1 MSANLEVTTPKP
13 ATTSSSG
20 KVPPAEQKVTIKLD
34 RPVSELTWIQKS
46 LLFAELS
53 RLAYADPEDV
63 ETTVYQTGFDQCVFI
78 ARDGAEAY
86 VFGNRFD
93 CMIVC
98 RGTEPNQWND
108 IKADAN
114 AWTVA
119 FDVGR
124 VHSGF
129 HTEVNELWPLLEQ
142 QIKENQR
149 PMWFSGHSLGGAM
162 AAVCAVRCKI
172 SPIPSNPQAIFS
184 YGAPRVGDRT
194 YTSFL
199 KVKHYRWVNNNDFVT
214 RMPPEFLGYR
224 HKGQEIYLNAYGQ
237 IRRLTRWQRVKD
249 RWRGFLRGLRKGE
262 FDHFADHAISRYVGH
277 IRSAVDDEENPLL
290 RLRLPAFDRAAIA
303 SPRRAA
309 A

>member
-1 MSANLEVTTPKP
+1 MSAPSETSASDATITGIASP
-13 ATTSSSG
+13 A
-20 KVPPAEQKVTIKLD
+20 AQRITIKLD
-34 RPVSELTWIQKS
+34 RPISDLTWIQKS

-53 RLAYADPEDV
+53 RLAYAAPEFI
-63 ETTVYQTGFDQCVFI
+63 EKSVYEAGLDQCVFI
-78 ARDGAEAY
+78 ARDGAEGY

-114 AWTVA
+114 AWTVVSE
-119 FDVGR
+119 VGR

-184 YGAPRVGDRT
+184 FGAPRVGDRS

-199 KVKHYRWVNNNDFVT
+199 KVKHYRWVNT
-214 RMPPEFLGYR
+214 PRWLGYR
-224 HKGQEIYLNAYGQ
+224 HMGQEIYIN
-237 IRRLTRWQRVKD
+237 RRGRISSLRSWFRVRD
-249 RWRGFLRGLRKGE
+249 RFWGLLASLRLWKLDY
-262 FDHFADHAISRYVGH
+262 FSDHAMVDYIRHVRGH
-277 IRSAVDDEENPLL
+277 YEDELAGKRFKTPKHI
-290 RLRLPAFDRAAIA
+290 PAE
-303 SPRRAA
+303 
-309 A
+309 

>member
-1 MSANLEVTTPKP
+1 MSAPSDTAAPNSAAET
-13 ATTSSSG
+13 G
-20 KVPPAEQKVTIKLD
+20 RGPPADHKITLKLE
-34 RPVSELTWIQKS
+34 RPVSELSWIQKS

-53 RLAYADPEDV
+53 RLAYASPEAVDKI
-63 ETTVYQTGFDQCVFI
+63 VYEAGLDQCVFI

-114 AWTVA
+114 AWTVVSE
-119 FDVGR
+119 VGR

-129 HTEVNELWPLLEQ
+129 HSEVNELWPLLEQ

-149 PMWFSGHSLGGAM
+149 PMWFAGHSLGGAM

-184 YGAPRVGDRT
+184 YGAPRVGDRS

-199 KVKHYRWVNNNDFVT
+199 KVKHYRWVNNNDIVP
-214 RMPPEFLGYR
+214 RVPPRWLGYR
-224 HKGQEIYLNAYGQ
+224 HMGQEIYIN
-237 IRRLTRWQRVKD
+237 RRGRISNLRSWFRVRD
-249 RWRGFLRGLRKGE
+249 RFWGLLASLRLWKLDY
-262 FDHFADHAISRYVGH
+262 FSDHSMVEYIEH
-277 IRSAVDDEENPLL
+277 IRGHYDDELAGKPLKTPKHI
-290 RLRLPAFDRAAIA
+290 PAE
-303 SPRRAA
+303 
-309 A
+309 

>member
-1 MSANLEVTTPKP
+1 MSTQSETSASD
-13 ATTSSSG
+13 ATTTGIAS
-20 KVPPAEQKVTIKLD
+20 PAAQRVTIKLD
-34 RPVSELTWIQKS
+34 RPISELSWIQKS

-53 RLAYADPEDV
+53 RLAYATPESV
-63 ETTVYQTGFDQCVFI
+63 EKVVYRAGLDQCVFI
-78 ARDGAEAY
+78 ARDGAEGY

-114 AWTVA
+114 AWTVVSE
-119 FDVGR
+119 VGR

-184 YGAPRVGDRT
+184 FGAPRVGDKS

-199 KVKHYRWVNNNDFVT
+199 KVKHYRWVNNNDIVP
-214 RMPPEFLGYR
+214 RVPPRWLGYR
-224 HKGQEIYLNAYGQ
+224 HMGQEIYIN
-237 IRRLTRWQRVKD
+237 RRGRISSLRSWFRVRD
-249 RWRGFLRGLRKGE
+249 RFLGLL
-262 FDHFADHAISRYVGH
+262 AS
-277 IRSAVDDEENPLL
+277 L
-290 RLRLPAFDRAAIA
+290 RLWKLDYFSDHSMVDYIKHVRSYYEDELAGKPIKTPKHIPAE
-303 SPRRAA
+303 
-309 A
+309 

>member
-1 MSANLEVTTPKP
+1 MSSPSSTGLPNAST
-13 ATTSSSG
+13 ATG
-20 KVPPAEQKVTIKLD
+20 EEPPADQKITNKLD
-34 RPVSELTWIQKS
+34 RPIAELSWIQKS

-53 RLAYADPEDV
+53 RLAYAAPELV
-63 ETTVYQTGFDQCVFI
+63 ESIVYEAGIDQCLFI

-86 VFGNRFD
+86 VLGNRFD

-119 FDVGR
+119 FEVGR

-129 HTEVNELWPLLEQ
+129 HSEVNELWPLLEQ
-142 QIKENQR
+142 QVKENQR
-149 PMWFSGHSLGGAM
+149 PMWFAGHSLGGAM

-184 YGAPRVGDRT
+184 YGAPRVGNRA

-199 KVKHYRWVNNNDFVT
+199 KVKHYRWVNNNDIVA
-214 RMPPEFLGYR
+214 RIPPRWLGYR
-224 HKGQEIYLNAYGQ
+224 HMGQEIYLN
-237 IRRLTRWQRVKD
+237 RRGRISNLRSWFRVRD
-249 RWRGFLRGLRKGE
+249 RFWGLLASLRLWKLDY
-262 FDHFADHAISRYVGH
+262 FSDHSMVDYISH
-277 IRSAVDDEENPLL
+277 IRGHYRDELAGKPV
-290 RLRLPAFDRAAIA
+290 RTPKHIPAE
-303 SPRRAA
+303 
-309 A
+309 

>member
-1 MSANLEVTTPKP
+1 MSAPMLASVQ
-13 ATTSSSG
+13 ASAG
-20 KVPPAEQKVTIKLD
+20 KEFPAEQRVTIALD
-34 RPVSELTWIQKS
+34 RPISDLSWIQKS

-53 RLAYADPEDV
+53 RLAYASPERV
-63 ETTVYQTGFDQCVFI
+63 EKIVYEAGLDQCTFI

-108 IKADAN
+108 IEADAN
-114 AWTVA
+114 AWTVVSE
-119 FDVGR
+119 VGR

-184 YGAPRVGDRT
+184 YGAPRVGDRS

-199 KVKHYRWVNNNDFVT
+199 KVKHYRWVNNNDIVP
-214 RMPPEFLGYR
+214 RVPPRWLGYR
-224 HKGQEIYLNAYGQ
+224 HMGQEIYINRNGKISNLRSWFRVRDRFYG
-237 IRRLTRWQRVKD
+237 L
-249 RWRGFLRGLRKGE
+249 L
-262 FDHFADHAISRYVGH
+262 AS
-277 IRSAVDDEENPLL
+277 L
-290 RLRLPAFDRAAIA
+290 RLWKLDYFSDHSMVDYIKHVRSHYECELAGKPIKTPKHIPAE
-303 SPRRAA
+303 
-309 A
+309 

>member
-1 MSANLEVTTPKP
+1 MSTDSESIA
-13 ATTSSSG
+13 AHTSAVASG
-20 KVPPAEQKVTIKLD
+20 KPPPAEQKVTIQLD
-34 RPVSELTWIQKS
+34 RPISELSWIQKS

-53 RLAYADPEDV
+53 RLAYAAPDAV
-63 ETTVYQTGFDQCVFI
+63 EGSVYEAGLDQCLFI

-86 VFGNRFD
+86 VLGNRFD
-93 CMIVC
+93 CIIVC

-119 FDVGR
+119 SEVGR

-184 YGAPRVGDRT
+184 YGAPRVGDRS

-199 KVKHYRWVNNNDFVT
+199 KVKHYRWVNNNDIVP
-214 RMPPEFLGYR
+214 RVPPRWLGYR
-224 HKGQEIYLNAYGQ
+224 HMGQEIYINRHGRVSNLRSWLRVRDRFWGLLATL
-237 IRRLTRWQRVKD
+237 RLWKLD
-249 RWRGFLRGLRKGE
+249 YFS
-262 FDHFADHAISRYVGH
+262 DHSMLDYIGH
-277 IRSAVDDEENPLL
+277 IRSHYEDELKGKPMKTPKHI
-290 RLRLPAFDRAAIA
+290 PAE
-303 SPRRAA
+303 
-309 A
+309 

>member
-1 MSANLEVTTPKP
+1 MSTQSDVSTPSSVTP
-13 ATTSSSG
+13 SSTG
-20 KVPPAEQKVTIKLD
+20 KAPPAEHKVTIKLD
-34 RPVSELTWIQKS
+34 RPVSELSWIQKS

-53 RLAYADPEDV
+53 RLAYADPDV
-63 ETTVYQTGFDQCVFI
+63 VENIVYEAGLDQCVFI
-78 ARDGAEAY
+78 AREGAEAY

-119 FDVGR
+119 SEVGR

-184 YGAPRVGDRT
+184 YGAPRVGNRT

-199 KVKHYRWVNNNDFVT
+199 KVKHYRWVNNNDLVP
-214 RMPPEFLGYR
+214 RVPPRWLGYR
-224 HKGQEIYLNAYGQ
+224 HMGQEIYIN
-237 IRRLTRWQRVKD
+237 RRGRISNLRSWLRVRD
-249 RWRGFLRGLRKGE
+249 RFWGLIASLRLCKLDY
-262 FDHFADHAISRYVGH
+262 FSDHSMVDYIAH
-277 IRSAVDDEENPLL
+277 IRGYYEDELAGNPVKTPKHI
-290 RLRLPAFDRAAIA
+290 PAE
-303 SPRRAA
+303 
-309 A
+309 

>member
-1 MSANLEVTTPKP
+1 MTAPSDTAVPHLAAETGQ
-13 ATTSSSG
+13 A
-20 KVPPAEQKVTIKLD
+20 PPADHKITLQLE
-34 RPVSELTWIQKS
+34 RPVSELSWIQKS

-53 RLAYADPEDV
+53 RLAYAAPEAV
-63 ETTVYQTGFDQCVFI
+63 ENIVYEAGLDQCVFI

-86 VFGNRFD
+86 VLGNRFD

-119 FDVGR
+119 SEVGR

-129 HTEVNELWPLLEQ
+129 HSEVNELWPLLEQ
-142 QIKENQR
+142 KINENQR

-184 YGAPRVGDRT
+184 YGAPRVGDRS

-199 KVKHYRWVNNNDFVT
+199 KVKHYRWVNNNDIVP
-214 RMPPEFLGYR
+214 RVPPRWLGYR
-224 HKGQEIYLNAYGQ
+224 HMGQEIYINRNGRISNLRSWFRVRDRFLGLLASL
-237 IRRLTRWQRVKD
+237 RLWKLD
-249 RWRGFLRGLRKGE
+249 YFS
-262 FDHFADHAISRYVGH
+262 DHAMVDYIEH
-277 IRSAVDDEENPLL
+277 IRGHYDAELAGNPLKT
-290 RLRLPAFDRAAIA
+290 PKHIHAE
-303 SPRRAA
+303 
-309 A
+309 

>member
-1 MSANLEVTTPKP
+1 MSAPSETSASDATITGIASP
-13 ATTSSSG
+13 AG
-20 KVPPAEQKVTIKLD
+20 QRITIKLD
-34 RPVSELTWIQKS
+34 RPISDLTWIHKS

-53 RLAYADPEDV
+53 RLAYAAPESV
-63 ETTVYQTGFDQCVFI
+63 EKAVYEAGLDQCVFI
-78 ARDGAEAY
+78 ARDGAEGY
-86 VFGNRFD
+86 VLGNRFD

-119 FDVGR
+119 SEVGR

-184 YGAPRVGDRT
+184 FGAPRVGDRP

-199 KVKHYRWVNNNDFVT
+199 KVKHYRWVNNNDIVP
-214 RMPPEFLGYR
+214 RVPPRWLGYR
-224 HKGQEIYLNAYGQ
+224 HMGQEIYIN
-237 IRRLTRWQRVKD
+237 RRGRISNLRSWLRVRD
-249 RWRGFLRGLRKGE
+249 RFWGLLASLRLWKLDY
-262 FDHFADHAISRYVGH
+262 FSDHAMVDYIKH
-277 IRSAVDDEENPLL
+277 IRSHYEYELAGKPIKTPKHI
-290 RLRLPAFDRAAIA
+290 PAE
-303 SPRRAA
+303 
-309 A
+309 

>member
-1 MSANLEVTTPKP
+1 MSAVSVVTTSN
-13 ATTSSSG
+13 TSKGASG
-20 KVPPAEQKVTIKLD
+20 KAPPAEQKLTIKLD
-34 RPVSELTWIQKS
+34 RPVSELSWIQKS

-53 RLAYADPEDV
+53 RLAYAAPEAV
-63 ETTVYQTGFDQCVFI
+63 EGNVYEAGLDQCLFI

-93 CMIVC
+93 CMIVA

-119 FDVGR
+119 SEVGR

-129 HTEVNELWPLLEQ
+129 HSEVNELWPLLEQ

-184 YGAPRVGDRT
+184 YGAPRVGDRS

-199 KVKHYRWVNNNDFVT
+199 KVKHFRWVNNNDIVP
-214 RMPPEFLGYR
+214 RVPPRWLGYR
-224 HKGQEIYLNAYGQ
+224 HMGQEIYINRRGRISSLRSWLRVRDRFWGLHASLRFWKLDYFSDHSMLDYTSH
-237 IRRLTRWQRVKD
+237 IRRHYEDELAGRPIKTPK
-249 RWRGFLRGLRKGE
+249 
-262 FDHFADHAISRYVGH
+262 H
-277 IRSAVDDEENPLL
+277 I
-290 RLRLPAFDRAAIA
+290 PAE
-303 SPRRAA
+303 
-309 A
+309 

>member
-1 MSANLEVTTPKP
+1 MTAPSDTAALNLAAQT
-13 ATTSSSG
+13 G
-20 KVPPAEQKVTIKLD
+20 QGPPADHKITLKLE
-34 RPVSELTWIQKS
+34 RPVSELSWIQKS

-53 RLAYADPEDV
+53 RLAYAALEMV
-63 ETTVYQTGFDQCVFI
+63 ENIVYEAGLDQCVFI

-86 VFGNRFD
+86 VLGNRFD

-119 FDVGR
+119 SEVGR

-129 HTEVNELWPLLEQ
+129 HSEVNELWPLLEQ

-172 SPIPSNPQAIFS
+172 SPIPSSPQAIFS
-184 YGAPRVGDRT
+184 YGAPRVGDRS

-199 KVKHYRWVNNNDFVT
+199 KVKHYRWVNNNDIVP
-214 RMPPEFLGYR
+214 RVPPRWLGYR
-224 HKGQEIYLNAYGQ
+224 HMGQEIYINRNGRISNLRSWFRVRDRFLGLLASL
-237 IRRLTRWQRVKD
+237 RLWKLD
-249 RWRGFLRGLRKGE
+249 YFS
-262 FDHFADHAISRYVGH
+262 DHSMVDYIEH
-277 IRSAVDDEENPLL
+277 IRGHYDAELAGKPLKT
-290 RLRLPAFDRAAIA
+290 PKHIHAE
-303 SPRRAA
+303 
-309 A
+309 

>member
-1 MSANLEVTTPKP
+1 MSAQSESSASD
-13 ATTSSSG
+13 ATTTGIAS
-20 KVPPAEQKVTIKLD
+20 PAAQSVTIKLD
-34 RPVSELTWIQKS
+34 RPVSELSWIQKS

-53 RLAYADPEDV
+53 RLAYATPESV
-63 ETTVYQTGFDQCVFI
+63 EKVVYEAGLDQCIFI
-78 ARDGAEAY
+78 ARDGAEGY

-114 AWTVA
+114 AWTVVSE
-119 FDVGR
+119 VGR

-142 QIKENQR
+142 QIRENQR

-184 YGAPRVGDRT
+184 FGAPRVGDKS

-199 KVKHYRWVNNNDFVT
+199 KVKHYRWVNNNDIVP
-214 RMPPEFLGYR
+214 RVPPRWLGYR
-224 HKGQEIYLNAYGQ
+224 HMGQEIYINRHGRISNL
-237 IRRLTRWQRVKD
+237 RSWFRVRD
-249 RWRGFLRGLRKGE
+249 RFWGLL
-262 FDHFADHAISRYVGH
+262 AS
-277 IRSAVDDEENPLL
+277 L
-290 RLRLPAFDRAAIA
+290 RLWKLDYFSDHSMVDYIKHVRSHYEDELAGKPIKTPKHIPAE
-303 SPRRAA
+303 
-309 A
+309 

>member
-1 MSANLEVTTPKP
+1 MSTQP
-13 ATTSSSG
+13 ATT
-20 KVPPAEQKVTIKLD
+20 VPADQKVTIHLD
-34 RPVSELTWIQKS
+34 RPISDLSWIQKS

-53 RLAYADPEDV
+53 RLAYATPEAV
-63 ETTVYQTGFDQCVFI
+63 EKIAYEAGLDQCIFI

-114 AWTVA
+114 AWTVVSE
-119 FDVGR
+119 VGR

-142 QIKENQR
+142 QVKENQR

-184 YGAPRVGDRT
+184 FGAPRVGNRS
-194 YTSFL
+194 YSSFL
-199 KVKHYRWVNNNDFVT
+199 KVKHYRWVNNNDIVP
-214 RMPPEFLGYR
+214 RVPPRWLGYR
-224 HKGQEIYLNAYGQ
+224 HMGQEIYIN
-237 IRRLTRWQRVKD
+237 RRGRISSLRSWLRVRD
-249 RWRGFLRGLRKGE
+249 RFWGLL
-262 FDHFADHAISRYVGH
+262 AS
-277 IRSAVDDEENPLL
+277 L
-290 RLRLPAFDRAAIA
+290 RLRKLDYFSDHSMVEYIRHVRGHYEDELAGRPIKTPKHIPAE
-303 SPRRAA
+303 
-309 A
+309 

>member
-1 MSANLEVTTPKP
+1 MSSDSDTTNSN
-13 ATTSSSG
+13 TSAVASG
-20 KVPPAEQKVTIKLD
+20 KPPPAEQKVTIKLD
-34 RPVSELTWIQKS
+34 RPLSELSWIKKS

-53 RLAYADPEDV
+53 RLAYAEPEAV
-63 ETTVYQTGFDQCVFI
+63 EGSVYEAGLDHCVFI

-86 VFGNRFD
+86 VLGNRFD

-119 FDVGR
+119 SEVGR

-149 PMWFSGHSLGGAM
+149 PMWFAGHSLGGAM

-184 YGAPRVGDRT
+184 YGAPRVGDRS
-194 YTSFL
+194 YSSFL
-199 KVKHYRWVNNNDFVT
+199 KVKHYRWVNNNDIVP
-214 RMPPEFLGYR
+214 RVPPSWLGYR
-224 HKGQEIYLNAYGQ
+224 HMGQEIYLNRHGRVSNLRSWLRVRDRFWGLLASL
-237 IRRLTRWQRVKD
+237 RLWKLD
-249 RWRGFLRGLRKGE
+249 YFS
-262 FDHFADHAISRYVGH
+262 DHSMLDYIGH
-277 IRSAVDDEENPLL
+277 IRKHYEDELTGKPMKTPKHI
-290 RLRLPAFDRAAIA
+290 PAE
-303 SPRRAA
+303 
-309 A
+309 

>member
-1 MSANLEVTTPKP
+1 MSAPMLASVQ
-13 ATTSSSG
+13 ASAG
-20 KVPPAEQKVTIKLD
+20 KEFPAEQRVTIALD
-34 RPVSELTWIQKS
+34 RPISDLSWIQKS

-53 RLAYADPEDV
+53 RLAYASPERV
-63 ETTVYQTGFDQCVFI
+63 EKIVYEAGLDQCTFI

-98 RGTEPNQWND
+98 HGTEPNQWND
-108 IKADAN
+108 IEADAN
-114 AWTVA
+114 AWTVVSE
-119 FDVGR
+119 VGR

-142 QIKENQR
+142 QIKEDQR

-184 YGAPRVGDRT
+184 YGAPRVGDRS

-199 KVKHYRWVNNNDFVT
+199 KVKHYRWVNNNDIVP
-214 RMPPEFLGYR
+214 RVPPRWLGYR
-224 HKGQEIYLNAYGQ
+224 HMGQEIYINRNGKISNLRSWFRVRDRFYG
-237 IRRLTRWQRVKD
+237 L
-249 RWRGFLRGLRKGE
+249 L
-262 FDHFADHAISRYVGH
+262 AS
-277 IRSAVDDEENPLL
+277 L
-290 RLRLPAFDRAAIA
+290 RLWKLDYFSDHSMVDYIKHVRSHYECELAGKPIKTPKHIPAE
-303 SPRRAA
+303 
-309 A
+309 

>member
-1 MSANLEVTTPKP
+1 MSAHLDTTNWD
-13 ATTSSSG
+13 ATRDTG
-20 KVPPAEQKVTIKLD
+20 NAAPAEQKLTIKLD
-34 RPVSELTWIQKS
+34 RPLAEFSWIQKS
-46 LLFAELS
+46 LVFAELS
-53 RLAYADPEDV
+53 RLAYAAQEEV
-63 ETTVYQTGFDQCVFI
+63 ERIVYEGGLDQCVFI

-93 CMIVC
+93 CMIVS

-119 FDVGR
+119 SEVGR

-129 HTEVNELWPLLEQ
+129 HAEVNELWPLLEQ

-184 YGAPRVGDRT
+184 YGAPRVGDRS
-194 YTSFL
+194 YSSYL
-199 KVKHYRWVNNNDFVT
+199 KVKHYRWVNNNDIVP
-214 RMPPEFLGYR
+214 RIPPRWLGYR
-224 HKGQEIYLNAYGQ
+224 HMGQEIYINRHGRISNL
-237 IRRLTRWQRVKD
+237 RLWLRVRD
-249 RWRGFLRGLRKGE
+249 RFWGLTASLRLWKLDY
-262 FDHFADHAISRYVGH
+262 FSDHSMVDYIKH
-277 IRSAVDDEENPLL
+277 IRGHYENELAGKPIKTPKHI
-290 RLRLPAFDRAAIA
+290 PAE
-303 SPRRAA
+303 
-309 A
+309 